1 MAASSHVTDP
11 DFRSLFESAPG
22 LYLVL
27 SREFTILA
35 ANDAYLSATMTERE
49 KILGRYLFEVF
60 PDNPDDPGAT
70 GVRNLQASLNRV
82 LANAKPDAMAV
93 QKYDIRRP
101 ESEGGGFE
109 ERYWSPVNS
118 PVLDEK
124 GRVRYII
131 HRVEDVT
138 EFIRL
143 KQLGNEEKKAANA
156 LRAQVQHMEV
166 EVFSRRRQVEEA
178 NRQRLEAVGRLAG
191 GLAHDFN
198 NLLNIISACS
208 ELLRENV
215 SAATKT
221 EYLLNITHAVQRG
234 SQLTHQLLSFS
245 RQQIVQ
251 PRVLDLNERLH
262 DIGRLLRPLMGDD
275 VEIVMAPRSS
285 CALIEADPGQIDQ
298 IVVNLAV
305 NARDAMPR
313 GGKFVLETSVVHLDE
328 SFTALSGPVKPGTFV
343 ALAVSDTGE
352 GMSEETRSRIF
363 EPFFTTKEAGKGT
376 GLGLATVYGI
386 VKQSEGHIWVYSEE
400 GRGTTFKIYLPCV
413 ADKAAHDATSE
424 PEAAVPVAGPLTILL
439 AEDDEMMLRLTRQIL
454 EQSGHKV
461 IAAIDGK
468 SALAQAASSPRIDVL
483 LTDVMMRGMSGPEVA
498 AELHRS
504 RPELRVIY
512 MSGYTGELVAQNEL
526 MKPGFIFLEK
536 PFTRSSLLNAVS
548 NASARA
554 TA

>member
-35 ANDAYLSATMTERE
+35 ASNAYLAATMTERE

-60 PDNPDDPGAT
+60 PDNPNDPSAT

-82 LANAKPDAMAV
+82 LATAKPDAMAV

-101 ESEGGGFE
+101 EAEGGGFE

-156 LRAQVQHMEV
+156 LRAQVEHMEV
-166 EVFSRRRQVEEA
+166 EVFSRRRQLEEA

-215 SAATKT
+215 NPATKT

-275 VEIVMAPRSS
+275 VEIVMTPKAS

-298 IVVNLAV
+298 IIVNLAV

-313 GGKFVLETSVVHLDE
+313 GGKFILETTVVHLDE
-328 SFTALSGPVKPGTFV
+328 SFAAVSGPLKPGKFV
-343 ALAVSDTGE
+343 VLAVSDTGE

-363 EPFFTTKEAGKGT
+363 EPFFTTKEVGKGT

-386 VKQSEGHIWVYSEE
+386 VKQSEGHIWVYSEV

-413 ADKAAHDATSE
+413 ADKSGHDATSE

-439 AEDDEMMLRLTRQIL
+439 AEDDEMMLRLMRQIL
-454 EQSGHKV
+454 EQSGHTV
-461 IAAIDGK
+461 MAASDGK
-468 SALAQAASSPRIDVL
+468 SALEQAALCPRIDVL
-483 LTDVMMRGMSGPEVA
+483 LTDVMMRGMSGPELA

-504 RPELRVIY
+504 RPDLQVVY

-536 PFTRSSLLNAVS
+536 PFTRASLLNAVS
-548 NASARA
+548 SAVA
-554 TA
+554 HAAA